1 MYACFDEFFSSI
13 GKLMAEKSFFSV
25 IIFVRNEGL
34 PMKTVVV
41 GISGGVD
48 SSVAAIL
55 LKNQGYNVIGLFMRN
70 WDSTLNN
77 DFLGNPN
84 LNNNIC
90 PQEEDYNDAVKVCE
104 KIGIPLH
111 RVDFVKEY
119 WDYVFTYFLDE
130 LKKGRTP
137 NPDVMCNKYIKFD
150 MFAKKARELGADYI
164 ATGHY
169 ARMIDGKL
177 YKGKDLNKDQT
188 YFLSQVSKEQLK
200 NVLFPVGEL
209 EKSEV
214 RKIAHKYDLITA
226 DKKDSTGICF
236 IGERNFKHFL
246 ENYLPN
252 NPGDIVDIETGKV
265 LGRHVG
271 LMYYT
276 IGQRRGLNIGGTKD
290 RLFVVKKDLKK
301 NVLYVASGDESKYLI
316 SYSAIIEDVNLLDD
330 LPYECNAKF
339 RYRQKD
345 NKVFVT
351 KLDDGNLLVKYPDG
365 VRAVTPGQACVFY
378 KDDECL
384 GGGIIKEVL

>member
-290 RLFVVKKDLKK
+290 RLFVVKKDLNK